1 MKRLSKNEKIALEL
15 AAKGLKNREIAKIMT
30 DRNGNPLSEK
40 TVSTYIRRVRS
51 KLEVSLD
58 KNTYF
63 LVKAA
68 IMKEIIEE
76 PTLDGID

>member
-51 KLEVSLD
+51 KLEISLD